1 MSRSQESI
9 TDLVI
14 KAVPEHEREGT
25 LTDELVEAVTKAR
38 RVVVISGAGIS
49 AESGVPTF
57 RDAQTGFW
65 ENFDAA
71 ALATPEAWD
80 DDPAF
85 VWAWY
90 AWRAGLVRSVE
101 PNDGHR
107 ALAAWAGHADVE
119 IITQNVDDL
128 HERAGSEVLAHVH
141 GSLLSFR
148 CAECQAPYEGAVDVP
163 TEPVER
169 IDPPVCPRCGGL
181 VRPGVVWFGEA
192 LPEREVAAALQAI
205 ESLGPTDLCL
215 VVGTSGVVFPVA
227 GWPAIARATGATVV
241 EVNPDETDISDMCDH
256 RVRGTAAQV
265 LPLLEAATRGGTPTR
280 IP

>member
-14 KAVPEHEREGT
+14 EAVPEHEREGT

-128 HERAGSEVLAHVH
+128 HERGGAAAVVHMHGEILRARCLACTAATPSAARRTGGAGS
-141 GSLLSFR
+141 
-148 CAECQAPYEGAVDVP
+148 
-163 TEPVER
+163 
-169 IDPPVCPRCGGL
+169 
-181 VRPGVVWFGEA
+181 
-192 LPEREVAAALQAI
+192 
-205 ESLGPTDLCL
+205 
-215 VVGTSGVVFPVA
+215 SG
-227 GWPAIARATGATVV
+227 
-241 EVNPDETDISDMCDH
+241 
-256 RVRGTAAQV
+256 
-265 LPLLEAATRGGTPTR
+265 
-280 IP
+280 